1 MIASRSSFAG
11 FLNFSCEYSAMY
23 CTESEP
29 NWSPVACG
37 LNVYWRFRPSKTL
50 EEIAVVIQRYGVG
63 ARVDAGE
70 DVHLVDVQQPLGLV
84 DRDLGLGLSVPV
96 DLDDLVLAEHPALL
110 VDVVDHHLGAP
121 PAVER
126 PARGERTGVIKEHTD
141 LDRLSLGIGGA
152 IRRGDQEGHA
162 DEDQRRNHSQCL
174 HVAGPPRG
182 KGWRGQKPSQ

>member
-37 LNVYWRFRPSKTL
+37 
-50 EEIAVVIQRYGVG
+50 
-63 ARVDAGE
+63 
-70 DVHLVDVQQPLGLV
+70 
-84 DRDLGLGLSVPV
+84 
-96 DLDDLVLAEHPALL
+96 
-110 VDVVDHHLGAP
+110 
-121 PAVER
+121 ER
-126 PARGERTGVIKEHTD
+126 AGVIKEHAD

-162 DEDQRRNHSQCL
+162 DEDQRRNHSPCL

-182 KGWRGQKPSQ
+182 KGWLGQKPSQR